1 MPFVH
6 ARSCSD
12 TIVGETGDD
21 HLRVTLRA
29 APPLT
34 LHGETAWRTDGNSP
48 VRLTSHGAT
57 VFFSDYTPIGHTYR
71 RQGGRDLRFAEKPR
85 PVRLIDDPDP
95 AVGKW
100 MEAVWQRPDGKLHG
114 WYHAEEVAPCPKKLF
129 VPHIGE
135 AISEDDG
142 FTWQCRGELLRA
154 PADRID
160 CTWQNGFFAGGYGD
174 LCVVPDR
181 SRQAL
186 YMFFSSYHP
195 DESAQGIAVARMP
208 VTRPSVSTDLAWW
221 CHGGWRPIGDRS
233 PRPLWPMSRGWRHA
247 DPDGFWG
254 PAVHY
259 NWALD
264 AYVMLLNRTAGGTGD
279 LVQEGIYVSVNRA
292 LDDPEGWSRPLPI
305 VKGGAWYPEVVGL
318 EDGCGDT
325 GAGAVAR
332 FFMAGFSAWEIE
344 FSAPTAHSLP
354 GRTFCPTKADF
365 AQAFGAGRR
374 CPW

>member
-1 MPFVH
+1 MPLVH

-12 TIVGETGDD
+12 TIVAEAGDE
-21 HLRVTLRA
+21 HLHVTLRA
-29 APPLT
+29 ASPLT

-48 VRLTSHGAT
+48 VRLTRHGAT

-71 RQGGRDLRFAEKPR
+71 RHGGRNLRFTDVPM

-100 MEAVWQRPDGKLHG
+100 IEAVWQRPGGPLHG
-114 WYHAEEVAPCPKKLF
+114 WYHAEEVAPCAKKLF

-135 AISEDDG
+135 AISDDDG
-142 FTWQCRGELLRA
+142 FTWRCRGELLRA
-154 PADRID
+154 PADQID

-181 SRQAL
+181 SRQTL
-186 YMFFSSYHP
+186 YLFYSSYHP
-195 DESAQGIAVARMP
+195 DESAQGVAVARLP
-208 VTRPSVSTDLAWW
+208 VARPSVAEDLAGW
-221 CHGGWRPIGDRS
+221 CDGGWRPIGDRP
-233 PRPLWPMSRGWRHA
+233 PRPLWPIARGWRYT

-279 LVQEGIYVSVNRA
+279 LVQEGIYVSVNRT
-292 LDDPEGWSRPLPI
+292 LDDPEGWSRPMQI
-305 VKGGAWYPEVVGL
+305 VKGGAWYPEIVGL

-325 GAGAVAR
+325 EAGAVAR
-332 FFMAGFSAWEIE
+332 FYMAGFSAWEIE
-344 FSAPTAHSLP
+344 FSAPA
-354 GRTFCPTKADF
+354 GRRLSGRPLCPTSSDF
-365 AQAFGAGRR
+365 SRAFGPARR